1 MKLFKTF
8 SKKKLNKEQKE
19 EKSSN
24 LLNQKISK
32 LEEEIKILRS
42 RIESLEESMCKMQKL
57 MEDKNRVVSI
67 LYKSGLST
75 EKISEF
81 LDIPIGE
88 VELMINLLKTY
99 R

>member
-8 SKKKLNKEQKE
+8 SKKKINKDLKE
-19 EKSSN
+19 EKLFN
-24 LLNQKISK
+24 LFNEKISK

-42 RIESLEESMCKMQKL
+42 KIESLEETISKMQNL
-57 MEDKNRVVSI
+57 IEDKNQVVSI

-88 VELMINLLKTY
+88 VELIINLLKTA